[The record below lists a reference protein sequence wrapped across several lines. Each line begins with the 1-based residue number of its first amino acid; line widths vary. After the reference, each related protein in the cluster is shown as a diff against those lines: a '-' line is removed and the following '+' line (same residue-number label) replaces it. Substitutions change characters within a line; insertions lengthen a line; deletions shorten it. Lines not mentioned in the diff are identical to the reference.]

1 MNTIQRKAGWLMAG
15 VAALSIGLAP
25 MAFAEPGTLNDTEAA
40 ELAFMR
46 EEERVARDLY
56 QAFADQY
63 DGARPFSQIVRA
75 EQRHHTIMGTLLTQY
90 GLDDPSAGLP
100 AGQYADPALQALYD
114 GWLADGSVSLEAAY
128 QVGIELEARDIAD
141 LDGAIAA
148 AVTDDLRLAFERIQA
163 GSESHLAAFERAAS
177 GQLAVGGGQ
186 GARVNRG
193 GQGAGAGAGEAA
205 GQGGQAA
212 GQGGQA
218 AGQGMGRGQ
227 GGQGQQGQGQGGQG
241 QGLLT
246 GPQDGSGQG
255 NYTGACPYVY

>member
-1 MNTIQRKAGWLMAG
+1 MNKIQRKAGWLMAG

-75 EQRHHTIMGTLLTQY
+75 EQRHHTIMGDLLTQY

-100 AGQYADPALQALYD
+100 AGQYADPALQELYD

-148 AVTDDLRLAFERIQA
+148 AVTEDLRLAFERIQA

-177 GQLAVGGGQ
+177 GQMAVGGGQ

-193 GQGAGAGAGEAA
+193 GQGAGAG
-205 GQGGQAA
+205 QAA
-212 GQGGQA
+212 GQG
-218 AGQGMGRGQ
+218 GQGMGRGQ
-227 GGQGQQGQGQGGQG
+227 GGAGQAGQGQGAQG
-241 QGLLT
+241 QQPRHT
-246 GPQDGSGQG
+246 GPQDGSGPRG
-255 NYTGACPYVY
+255 TGTGDCPYVN